1 MVTFQSATWL
11 VASRRLLSSLEGATT
26 PSNEIGATE
35 SVRQQFRNIPVDPKI
50 LRHIQSIGVGV
61 PSRRRPLRRRTLDK
75 GRPQQQHQRVGSS
88 SIDATVSEPNP
99 SLLRAPPPF
108 GAESQP
114 VSIIAN
120 MSSVEDIQ
128 SVSSSKRSDGRAVVP
143 EIALAG
149 RSNVGK
155 STLLNNLL
163 YKSREEQE
171 QAHSRRRSSVETNKL
186 PKGHKATVSSK
197 PGETRAITIYQLA
210 SRSRPTRLLR
220 LVDLPGYG
228 FAYAS
233 PEAATNYQATMS
245 HYLLRRGAPLKR
257 LLLLI
262 DARHGMKQADFDFLE
277 LLQQQVQTSNQSS
290 DDKTAKSSLP
300 PIQLVLTKCDLME
313 QTDLAR
319 RVLQVKEQL
328 AERLVRETSRLPVM
342 LLSARASKPGLKANA
357 GLLELQKELAALVPV
372 AAAAPTESARSD
384 APLMKKVA

>member
-1 MVTFQSATWL
+1 MESA
-11 VASRRLLSSLEGATT
+11 
-26 PSNEIGATE
+26 
-35 SVRQQFRNIPVDPKI
+35 RQQFRNIPVDPKL

-61 PSRRRPLRRRTLDK
+61 PTRRRPLRRRTLDK
-75 GRPQQQHQRVGSS
+75 GRPQRQHRVGSS
-88 SIDATVSEPNP
+88 ITDSSTVSDIKPT
-99 SLLRAPPPF
+99 LLRAPPPF

-114 VSIIAN
+114 VSIIAS

-163 YKSREEQE
+163 YGSREEQE
-171 QAHSRRRSSVETNKL
+171 QAPFASRRRSPDETNNKL

-210 SRSRPTRLLR
+210 SRSRPTRMLR

-277 LLQQQVQTSNQSS
+277 LLQQQVKTSNQSS
-290 DDKTAKSSLP
+290 DDQKVSAAKSSLP

-357 GLLELQKELAALVPV
+357 GLLELQKELAALVP
-372 AAAAPTESARSD
+372 ATAAAPVASACSVVV
-384 APLMKKVA
+384 PLMEKVA